1 MRKTVSLFAVL
12 FTVIIG
18 AQSELTSAS
27 VEIDIKDTSYIEIK
41 QTLLLNVPDSIQQ
54 MNLKLLK
61 FEGTSVTLNEINS
74 SEEVISFTEIDSKE
88 LQQIT
93 LFSDGKPF
101 QAIELDYSVQVENE
115 EFYLPLFFTD
125 LPASSSDNDFF
136 KARIQMQNNQNI
148 IMHFP
153 NVELTENIEFNKKNV
168 TMQVPAL
175 PSLFRMEFTS
185 EAVSKASITAI
196 IDWVVALVFVLIG
209 IIIWRNRKQLMY
221 G

>member
-1 MRKTVSLFAVL
+1 MRKTAFLFVVF

-27 VEIDIKDTSYIEIK
+27 VEIDIKDTSYIEVK
-41 QTLLLNVPDSIQQ
+41 QTLLLNIPDSIQQ
-54 MNLKLLK
+54 LNLKLLK
-61 FEGTSVTLNEINS
+61 FEGISVTLNKVNSNKEMIN
-74 SEEVISFTEIDSKE
+74 FTKEDSKE
-88 LQQIT
+88 LQEII
-93 LFSDGKPF
+93 LFSNGRPF
-101 QAIELDYSVQVENE
+101 QTIELNYSVQVENE
-115 EFYLPLFFTD
+115 EFYLPLFFTE
-125 LPASSSDNDFF
+125 LLASSSDNDFF
-136 KARIQMQNNQNI
+136 NARIKMQNNQNI

-153 NVELTENIEFNKKNV
+153 NVELTENVEFNKKNI

-185 EAVSKASITAI
+185 ETVSRASVTAI
-196 IDWVVALVFVLIG
+196 VDWVIALVFVLIG